1 MSDSVR
7 LDDLR
12 RRIEKDPASIAFA
25 QLAEEYRRL
34 GRHQDAI
41 DICRNG
47 LARHPSYLSAR
58 VTLGRAL
65 LQMDSLEEARQEFEH
80 VLKEAPQNL
89 SALKILGDIYSRL
102 GDVSQALARYQAALL
117 LAPNDP
123 EVERKAAE
131 MRDSLARSAN
141 EREHRRA
148 QSVVAA
154 LEQWLAAIHVT
165 RTQRR
170 A

>member
-12 RRIEKDPASIAFA
+12 RRIEHDPASIAFA

-34 GRHQDAI
+34 GRLQDAI
-41 DICRNG
+41 DLCRNG
-47 LARHPSYLSAR
+47 LSRHPSYLSAR

-65 LQMDSLEEARQEFEH
+65 MQIGSLEEAQHEFEQ
-80 VLKEAPQNL
+80 VLQGAPQNL
-89 SALKILGDIYSRL
+89 SALKILGDIHSRR
-102 GDVSQALARYQAALL
+102 GDVAQALSRYQAALL

-123 EVERKAAE
+123 EVDRKAAE
-131 MRDSLARSAN
+131 MREALAQSAH
-141 EREHRRA
+141 EREHLRA
-148 QSVVAA
+148 RSIVAE
-154 LEQWLAAIHVT
+154 LERWLAAIHVT